1 MKEPKIRFKG
11 FEGEWENPTIAN
23 TFAIRN
29 GYTPSKA
36 IKAFWDGGTIPWFRM
51 EDIRE
56 NGGIL
61 KDAIQHITPLGVK
74 GDGLFETNSIIL
86 ATTATIGVHAMLIA
100 DSLAN
105 QQFTNFSIRK
115 SLKDN
120 YNPMF
125 VYYSFF
131 GIDEW
136 CKKNTNSGGLLAVNI
151 PYLLKQ
157 SFHTPTLPE
166 QQSIASFFQHL
177 DSLIQSTTKKIESL
191 KQVKAASLQSMF
203 PQEGETTPRV
213 RFKGFEG
220 EWEKVTVSTL
230 LEERRE
236 FEIMSDEYPL
246 KAFIAYVG
254 VSDKGERYDRS
265 SLVNDVENKVYKKTE
280 LGDFIYSSNNL
291 ETGSIGL
298 NRYGK
303 ATISPVYSIF
313 KCTEKSY
320 SGYIGCAFTCKDFI
334 NKMVKWRQ
342 GVMYGQW
349 RIHELD
355 FLKIDIFVPS
365 FDEQRCIGNYFTTLD
380 RQITLQTQRLEKLK
394 QIKAACLDNMFV

>member
-1 MKEPKIRFKG
+1 MNEPKIRFKG
-11 FEGEWENPTIAN
+11 FRGEWEEKKLGATALSICSGKSNNVPGPYPLYGSTGVIGTTDKNIYRGIKLLVARVGAN
-23 TFAIRN
+23 AGHLQLVNIDCGVSDNTLIIQLD
-29 GYTPSKA
+29 GELSYTYLLYFFLHYKLNRFIYGSGQPL
-36 IKAFWDGGTIPWFRM
+36 ITGGMLKQVSIFFGN
-51 EDIRE
+51 IRE
-56 NGGIL
+56 REMI
-61 KDAIQHITPLGVK
+61 
-74 GDGLFETNSIIL
+74 
-86 ATTATIGVHAMLIA
+86 ATYFL
-100 DSLAN
+100 
-105 QQFTNFSIRK
+105 
-115 SLKDN
+115 
-120 YNPMF
+120 
-125 VYYSFF
+125 
-131 GIDEW
+131 
-136 CKKNTNSGGLLAVNI
+136 
-151 PYLLKQ
+151 
-157 SFHTPTLPE
+157 
-166 QQSIASFFQHL
+166 HL
-177 DSLIQSTTKKIESL
+177 DALIQSTTKKIESL

-220 EWEKVTVSTL
+220 EWEKVAVSTL

-254 VSDKGERYDRS
+254 VSEKGERYDRS
-265 SLVNDVENKVYKKTE
+265 SLVNDVENKVYKKTD

-298 NRYGK
+298 NKYGK

-349 RIHELD
+349 RIHESD

-365 FDEQRCIGNYFTTLD
+365 FDEQRCIGNYFTNLD
-380 RQITLQTQRLEKLK
+380 RQINLQSQRLEKLK
-394 QIKAACLDNMFV
+394 QIKAACLDKMFV